1 MGPLDQLKLSKKKK
15 IISYQKIKNSSKTYY
30 WVLRQKK
37 NVVEKNLRTSLYNWL
52 FNMFLQDIAIIVK

>member
-1 MGPLDQLKLSKKKK
+1 MGPLDQLKISKKKK

>member
-1 MGPLDQLKLSKKKK
+1 MVPLAQLKLSKKKK